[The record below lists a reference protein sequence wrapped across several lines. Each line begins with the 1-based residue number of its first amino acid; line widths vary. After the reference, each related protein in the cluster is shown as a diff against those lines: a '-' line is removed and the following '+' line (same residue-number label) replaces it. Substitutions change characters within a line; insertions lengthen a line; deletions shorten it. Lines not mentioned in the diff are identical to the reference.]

1 MQRKQPPRPYA
12 RGNKSLRQQIAY
24 KRREKIGGY
33 EMYRDITMKE
43 ISEQHIGQILQVAGW
58 VENIRDHGGVSF
70 IDLRDMYGVLQ
81 VVMRN
86 TTLLNGITKE
96 MCVSIEGPVE
106 KRDEDTYNP
115 KIPTGTIELE
125 AKKVTILG
133 KVYQQLPF
141 EIMTSKETRED
152 VRLKYRY
159 LDLRNKKVKDN
170 IIFRSQVIS
179 FLRQKMTEM
188 GFLEIQTPILCA
200 SSPEG
205 ARDYIV
211 PSRKYKGK
219 FYALPQAPQ
228 QYKQLLMASGFDK
241 YFQIAPC
248 FRDEDARA
256 DRSPG
261 EFYQLDFEMSF
272 ATQEDVFKVGEE
284 VLSAVFEKFA
294 PEGFVVTK
302 APYPV
307 IRYEQAIL
315 EFGTDKPDLRNPL
328 RIIDLTDFFQKCLFK
343 PFIGKIVRAI
353 KVHAEMSKGF
363 HEKLLCFATDMG
375 MSGLGYLEVDDD
387 MNYKGPIDKFIPDVL
402 KSELAE
408 IAGLTPGDTIFF
420 IADKKERASY
430 YAGQL
435 RTELGE
441 KLELCEKNA
450 YRFCYIN
457 DFPMFECDS
466 ETKQIGFKHN
476 PFSMPQGGLEALN
489 SENPLDILAYQY
501 DIVCN
506 GVELSSGAARNHDME
521 IMVKAFEIVGYD
533 KQMLKSKFGALY
545 QAFQFGAPPHAG
557 MAPGIDRILMLLKNE
572 ENIREVIAFPM
583 SGSAQDLM
591 CGAPND
597 VTEQQLREVHIKI
610 RD

>member
-1 MQRKQPPRPYA
+1 MT
-12 RGNKSLRQQIAY
+12 
-24 KRREKIGGY
+24 IGTT
-33 EMYRDITMKE
+33 YRDKTLNQLGEGDVGASLK
-43 ISEQHIGQILQVAGW
+43 VAGW

-81 VVMRN
+81 VVLRD
-86 TTLLNGITKE
+86 TSLLEGINKE
-96 MCVSIEGPVE
+96 DCIMVEGVVDH
-106 KRDEDTYNP
+106 RDEETYNP

-125 AKKVTILG
+125 AQKIEVLG
-133 KVYQQLPF
+133 KVYRQLPF
-141 EIMTSKETRED
+141 EVMTSKEVRED
-152 VRLKYRY
+152 VRLKHRY

-170 IIFRSQVIS
+170 MIFRSNVIS
-179 FLRQKMTEM
+179 FLREKMTEM

-211 PSRKYKGK
+211 PSRKFKGK

-228 QYKQLLMASGFDK
+228 QYKQLLMVSGFDK

-272 ATQEDVFKVGEE
+272 ATQEDVFHVGEE
-284 VLSAVFEKFA
+284 VLTATFEKFA
-294 PEGFVVTK
+294 PEGAAVTK

-307 IRYEQAIL
+307 ISYKQAML

-328 RIIDLTDFFQKCLFK
+328 RIIDVTDFFQRCTFK
-343 PFIGKIVRAI
+343 PFHNKTVRAI

-363 HEKLLCFATDMG
+363 HEKLLKFAQSIGMG
-375 MSGLGYLEVDDD
+375 GLGYLEVKEDLS
-387 MNYKGPIDKFIPDVL
+387 YKGPIDKFIPDDMKV
-402 KSELAE
+402 E
-408 IAGLTPGDTIFF
+408 IRDLAGLEAGDTIFF
-420 IADKKERASY
+420 IADREAQAAV
-430 YAGQL
+430 YAGQI

-441 KLELCEKNA
+441 KLDLIEKNA
-450 YRFCYIN
+450 YRFCFVN
-457 DFPMFECDS
+457 DFPMYEYDPEEKKIIF
-466 ETKQIGFKHN
+466 THN

-489 SENPLDILAYQY
+489 TKAPEEILAYQY

-506 GVELSSGAARNHDME
+506 GVELSSGAVRNHNLD
-521 IMVKAFEIVGYD
+521 IMVKAFEIAGYTED
-533 KQMLKSKFGALY
+533 DLKKKFGALY
-545 QAFQFGAPPHAG
+545 NAFQFGAPPHAG
-557 MAPGIDRILMLLKNE
+557 MAPGVDRMIMLLRNE
-572 ENIREVIAFPM
+572 ENIREVIPFPM
-583 SGSAQDLM
+583 NGNAQDLM
-591 CGAPND
+591 CGAPNE
-597 VTEQQLREVHIKI
+597 VSELQLREVHIKI